1 MLARLGF
8 TIGLDRE
15 RGDGFGAP
23 QPIVARFL
31 LAGSETDPAADHF
44 IWLPV
49 SF

>member
-1 MLARLGF
+1 
-8 TIGLDRE
+8 
-15 RGDGFGAP
+15 
-23 QPIVARFL
+23 VARFL